1 MGVAGLWRYR
11 GFIVGMIKRDF
22 QARYRNSL
30 LGAAWTIL
38 NPLTMIAI
46 YTLVFSQVMRSK
58 LPGVDSAFSYSIF
71 IMAGLIPW
79 GLFSELVVRASTV
92 FLDNANLIKKVR
104 FPLLSLVVVNT
115 SACMIN
121 FLIVLGVFAALML
134 FLGLLP
140 GWQLLGLIP
149 LTLLQILLA
158 NGIGLILG
166 VANVFFRDVGQI
178 TNIGLQFGFWLTPI
192 VYQLNIIPEPFR
204 SYASLNP
211 LVPIFESYQRIF
223 VHQLWPEWS
232 DLYIVAMIAVLLNMI
247 AGLMYASMY
256 DQILDEI

>member
-1 MGVAGLWRYR
+1 
-11 GFIVGMIKRDF
+11 MIKRDF

-79 GLFSELVVRASTV
+79 GLFSELVVRGSTV
-92 FLDNANLIKKVR
+92 FIENSNLIKKVKL
-104 FPLLSLVVVNT
+104 PLLSLVVVNT
-115 SACMIN
+115 SACLIN
-121 FLIVLGVFAALML
+121 FFIVLAIFILLML
-134 FLGLLP
+134 FLGLMP

-149 LTLLQILLA
+149 LIMLQVFLA
-158 NGIGLILG
+158 NGLGVILG
-166 VANVFFRDVGQI
+166 VGNVFFRDIGQI

-192 VYQLNIIPEPFR
+192 VYQLSIIPEPFR
-204 SYASLNP
+204 HYVGLNP

-223 VHQLWPEWS
+223 VNQLWPQWDS
-232 DLYIVAMIAVLLNMI
+232 LYIVATVAVLLNII
-247 AGLMYASMY
+247 AGLMYQSKY
-256 DQILDEI
+256 GQILDEL